1 LDFGKEADAVQE
13 VELKEW
19 QNGRLSEL
27 LLEIPAEGD
36 WNEAMGR
43 VDARLEENKHNAAF
57 RIAQVTIHVGVRPV
71 TQEQLH
77 SLVEGLRAYGLLP
90 VAVVATE
97 SMTQQAARNL
107 VLNTYSILPGSASEI
122 TQLDIAAGNNALY
135 VPGTVRS
142 GQRIV
147 HRGNVVIGGD
157 VNPGSEV
164 FAEGDILIFGT
175 LRGVAHAGS
184 AGNER
189 ARIVAGNMRPPQ
201 LRIAHLI
208 ARAPEDT
215 VATGIRNA
223 EVAFVRDGQIEVE
236 KI

>member
-1 LDFGKEADAVQE
+1 MQE

-36 WNEAMGR
+36 WDEAMGR

-57 RIAQVTIHVGVRPV
+57 RIAQVTVHVGIRPV
-71 TQEQLH
+71 MQEQLQA
-77 SLVEGLRAYGLLP
+77 LLDKLRGYGLLP

-97 SMTQQAARNL
+97 NMTQQAARNL
-107 VLNTYSILPGSASEI
+107 VLNAYLMLPGSASEI
-122 TQLDIAAGNNALY
+122 VAEDIAAGNNALY

-147 HRGNVVIGGD
+147 HRGNVIIGGD

-164 FAEGDILIFGT
+164 VAEGDILIFGT

-184 AGNER
+184 NGNAK

-215 VATGIRNA
+215 VAHGIRNA

-236 KI
+236 KV